1 MKTRLSLRAL
11 QQRRQNGIATLVV
24 LIILSIL
31 LIYVMGNARTLHY
44 LGRELR
50 LIEEQQQK
58 RTAER
63 SVRMLTNSPMATPSA
78 APDAGT
84 KP

>member
-1 MKTRLSLRAL
+1 
-11 QQRRQNGIATLVV
+11 VV

-58 RTAER
+58 RTAEH
-63 SVRMLTNSPMATPSA
+63 STRMQTNSP
-78 APDAGT
+78 AGHHPAQ